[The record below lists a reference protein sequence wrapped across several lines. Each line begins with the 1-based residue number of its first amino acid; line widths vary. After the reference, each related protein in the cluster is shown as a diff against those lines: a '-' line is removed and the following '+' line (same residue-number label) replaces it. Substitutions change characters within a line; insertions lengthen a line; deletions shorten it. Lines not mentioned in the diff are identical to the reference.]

1 MLAHVIGS
9 VLLTLG
15 CSGVGQGEGAES
27 REGSWQMPP
36 HALPGPPW
44 RSVVLFCCPLGCAVA
59 LLHWV
64 LVVGTEGAQYGRGM
78 AAAGAILHG
87 TEDLFSLGG

>member
-1 MLAHVIGS
+1 MLVHVIGS

-15 CSGVGQGEGAES
+15 CSGLGQGEGAES

-36 HALPGPPW
+36 YALPGLPW
-44 RSVVLFCCPLGCAVA
+44 RSVMLSCCPLGCAVA
-59 LLHWV
+59 LHWV
-64 LVVGTEGAQYGRGM
+64 LVGATERAQCGRGR

-87 TEDLFSLGG
+87 TEDLFSLVG